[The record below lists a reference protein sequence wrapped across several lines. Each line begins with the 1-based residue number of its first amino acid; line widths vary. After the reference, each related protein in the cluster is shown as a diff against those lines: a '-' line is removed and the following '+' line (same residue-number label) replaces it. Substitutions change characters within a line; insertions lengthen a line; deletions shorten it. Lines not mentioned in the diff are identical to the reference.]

1 MTQCNAILEYMEQ
14 GNSITPLEALGKF
27 GCFRL
32 ASRISELRERGVNN
46 DVKKV
51 TYTNGSGVKKS
62 IASYSIKKEAQQ

>member
-32 ASRISELRERGVNN
+32 ASRISELRERGVNIE
-46 DVKKV
+46 VKKV

-62 IASYSIKKEAQQ
+62 IASYSIKKEAKQ

>member
-32 ASRISELRERGVNN
+32 ASRISELRERGVNIE
-46 DVKKV
+46 VKKV